1 VPALRLTSPQVLAW
15 RAEGQRLIPP
25 ARAAAEGEAER
36 LAAFL
41 GGEPEIAWAS

>member
-1 VPALRLTSPQVLAW
+1 VPAVRLSRPGVPAW
-15 RAEGQRLIPP
+15 RGARRRLAP
-25 ARAAAEGEAER
+25 RAARAER